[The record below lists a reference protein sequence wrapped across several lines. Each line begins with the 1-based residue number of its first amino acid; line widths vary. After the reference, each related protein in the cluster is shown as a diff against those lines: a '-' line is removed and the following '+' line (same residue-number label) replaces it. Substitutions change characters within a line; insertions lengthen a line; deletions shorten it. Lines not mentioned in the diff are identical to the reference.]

1 MIRAKGKIVYS
12 SECFYFFDNWLWN
25 ADNEGLEVMLM
36 IRNKLSP
43 MIEEIEGALS
53 NNIKALNT
61 VNKTHR
67 MIETHKGLTNIL
79 ARAKVLLKD
88 NVFSSK
94 LDKNVRLI
102 PFDNGVYDIA
112 TREFRECKRED
123 LISKTVGY
131 AFNEFITKDEVWQMV
146 CDILPQED
154 VRDYF
159 LKCCANALDG
169 GIPNTNIVLMIGESA
184 CNGKSCLMG
193 LLQHTMGFLGETVN
207 PAVLTQKENNAG
219 APSPHFAKLQ
229 NVRLVC
235 MSEPERNAFN
245 TSVLKRLFGGEKISS
260 RMLRQNEVSF
270 KVLAKGFI
278 ACNNTPTIDTTDAG
292 VWRRLV
298 CVPFTTRFVPNPTLV
313 NERKIDEMLSHNIDE
328 DIEWRQSFMNI
339 LISYLN
345 QDVPMPETVKM
356 KTKRSR
362 EQADE
367 FVEWLNDAIVEAP
380 ESTITLQ
387 EIIYAYSSEEGTK
400 GPRITSRYKARI
412 FTFLS
417 EKFGIG
423 EENFKM
429 RCHTKSKPTRCWSG
443 IRLHEDYKH

>member
-1 MIRAKGKIVYS
+1 
-12 SECFYFFDNWLWN
+12 
-25 ADNEGLEVMLM
+25 MLLIKNNLKPDM
-36 IRNKLSP
+36 KK
-43 MIEEIEGALS
+43 IEGALGKD
-53 NNIKALNT
+53 IKALNT

-67 MIETHKGLTNIL
+67 ILETHKGLTNIL
-79 ARAKVLLKD
+79 ARAKDLLKD
-88 NVFSSK
+88 EEFSTK
-94 LDKNVRLI
+94 LDTNVRLI
-102 PFDNGVYDIA
+102 PFDNGVYDIK

-131 AFNEFITKDEVWQMV
+131 AFNEFMRKEEVWRMV

-184 CNGKSCLMG
+184 YNGKSCLMG

-219 APSPHFAKLQ
+219 APSPHLAKLQ

-298 CVPFTTRFVPNPTLV
+298 CVPFTTRFVSNPTLV

-367 FVEWLNDAIVEAP
+367 FVEWLTDAIVEAP

-387 EIIYAYSSEEGTK
+387 ELIGAYSSEDASK
-400 GPRITSRYKARI
+400 GSRITARYKTRI
-412 FTFLS
+412 FSFLS
-417 EKFGIG
+417 EKFGIV
-423 EENFKM
+423 EENFKL
-429 RCHTKSKPTRCWSG
+429 RPSANGKRVRCWSG
-443 IRLHEDYKH
+443 IRLHEDYRH